1 MKELM
6 KLYNEYARH
15 EFNPPSS
22 GAGDIA
28 TFARHFNKALR
39 KDCEESGFDVLSVDY
54 DGDMEISAFL
64 RNCTTGLLAHIK
76 IFSMSG
82 YASYPLERVR
92 YEQVENVDDVGSGEW
107 HVCWLTRVIDN
118 VKRLTD

>member
-15 EFNPPSS
+15 EFNPSS
-22 GAGDIA
+22 LGAGDIV
-28 TFARHFNKALR
+28 TFARRFNKALR
-39 KDCEESGFDVLSVDY
+39 KDCEGSGFDVLSVDY

-64 RNCTTGLLAHIK
+64 RNYTTGLLAHIK

-92 YEQVENVDDVGSGEW
+92 YEQVENVDAVGSGEW